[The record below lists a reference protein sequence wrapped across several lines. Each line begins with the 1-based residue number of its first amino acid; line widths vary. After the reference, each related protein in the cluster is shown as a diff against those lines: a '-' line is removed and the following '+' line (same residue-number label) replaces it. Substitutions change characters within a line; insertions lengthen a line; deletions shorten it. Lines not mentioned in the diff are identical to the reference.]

1 MKDYIVYMM
10 PAAAGPIALKR
21 DIAVMAIPL
30 AAPLW
35 SCLCGCQY
43 INMLVLLSILPSL
56 RKWNLKILTTAL
68 F

>member
-1 MKDYIVYMM
+1 MKDYIYMM

-35 SCLCGCQY
+35 SCLCVCQY
-43 INMLVLLSILPSL
+43 INMLVLLSVLPSL
-56 RKWNLKILTTAL
+56 RN
-68 F
+68 